1 VIAVAIPSHWCLNTM
16 LSLYASEIESKY
28 PVMQNKKEKKE
39 PTASAGATAVDTGAN
54 FCFLETKN
62 KKAANNKIPIGK

>member
-1 VIAVAIPSHWCLNTM
+1 M
-16 LSLYASEIESKY
+16 QERIEK
-28 PVMQNKKEKKE
+28 NE
-39 PTASAGATAVDTGAN
+39 PTASAGATAVDTAAN